1 MDGVNVTKW
10 KQNFMAKMILYIVLQ
25 IIINTIYSIQEK
37 GWITIIPEKCNKCD
51 CEEFYT
57 KESGTQTGLYCKKCN
72 KWIKW
77 LSKKEVVD
85 FNNCNVADVQ
95 FDTNGNIHGKLIPS
109 IEDRLWRFVE
119 FLNKKIDK
127 ELEREPLS
135 QSDSI
140 AKCSY
145 SLALERDK
153 NALINILNG
162 REFHDMGE

>member
-1 MDGVNVTKW
+1 M
-10 KQNFMAKMILYIVLQ
+10 
-25 IIINTIYSIQEK
+25 
-37 GWITIIPEKCNKCD
+37 IPEKCNKCGYN
-51 CEEFYT
+51 EFYI

-77 LSKKEVVD
+77 LDD
-85 FNNCNVADVQ
+85 FNSKS
-95 FDTNGNIHGKLIPS
+95 FPK

-119 FLNKKIDK
+119 FLDNKIDE

>member
-1 MDGVNVTKW
+1 M
-10 KQNFMAKMILYIVLQ
+10 
-25 IIINTIYSIQEK
+25 
-37 GWITIIPEKCNKCD
+37 
-51 CEEFYT
+51 
-57 KESGTQTGLYCKKCN
+57 
-72 KWIKW
+72 KW
-77 LSKKEVVD
+77 LSKKEVTD
-85 FNNCNVADVQ
+85 FNKLSVSDVQ
-95 FDTNGNIHGKLIPS
+95 IDTNGDIHGKLVLP
-109 IEDRLWRFVE
+109 IEDRLWRFVD
-119 FLNKKIDK
+119 FLNKKIDE

>member
-1 MDGVNVTKW
+1 MV
-10 KQNFMAKMILYIVLQ
+10 
-25 IIINTIYSIQEK
+25 
-37 GWITIIPEKCNKCD
+37 PEKCNKCG
-51 CEEFYT
+51 CEEFYI

-77 LSKKEVVD
+77 LSKKEVTE
-85 FNNCNVADVQ
+85 FNSKS
-95 FDTNGNIHGKLIPS
+95 FST

-119 FLNKKIDK
+119 FLEKKIDE

-162 REFHDMGE
+162 REFYDTGE

>member
-1 MDGVNVTKW
+1 M
-10 KQNFMAKMILYIVLQ
+10 
-25 IIINTIYSIQEK
+25 
-37 GWITIIPEKCNKCD
+37 
-51 CEEFYT
+51 
-57 KESGTQTGLYCKKCN
+57 
-72 KWIKW
+72 KW
-77 LSKKEVVD
+77 LSKKEIAD
-85 FNNCNVADVQ
+85 FNKCNVTDVQ
-95 FDTNGNIHGKLIPS
+95 LDTNGNIRQ
-109 IEDRLWRFVE
+109 EDRLRRFVE
-119 FLNKKIDK
+119 FLDKKIDE

>member
-1 MDGVNVTKW
+1 M
-10 KQNFMAKMILYIVLQ
+10 
-25 IIINTIYSIQEK
+25 
-37 GWITIIPEKCNKCD
+37 IPEKCNKCG
-51 CEEFYT
+51 CEEFYI

-77 LSKKEVVD
+77 LSKKEVTD
-85 FNNCNVADVQ
+85 FNSKS
-95 FDTNGNIHGKLIPS
+95 FST

-119 FLNKKIDK
+119 FLENKIDE

-162 REFHDMGE
+162 REFHDTGE

>member
-1 MDGVNVTKW
+1 M
-10 KQNFMAKMILYIVLQ
+10 
-25 IIINTIYSIQEK
+25 
-37 GWITIIPEKCNKCD
+37 
-51 CEEFYT
+51 
-57 KESGTQTGLYCKKCN
+57 
-72 KWIKW
+72 KW
-77 LSKKEVVD
+77 LSKKEVTD
-85 FNNCNVADVQ
+85 FNKLSASDVQ
-95 FDTNGNIHGKLIPS
+95 IDTNGDIHGKLIPS

-119 FLNKKIDK
+119 FLDKKINE

>member
-1 MDGVNVTKW
+1 MT
-10 KQNFMAKMILYIVLQ
+10 
-25 IIINTIYSIQEK
+25 
-37 GWITIIPEKCNKCD
+37 
-51 CEEFYT
+51 
-57 KESGTQTGLYCKKCN
+57 
-72 KWIKW
+72 
-77 LSKKEVVD
+77 D
-85 FNNCNVADVQ
+85 FNRLSVSNVQ
-95 FDTNGNIHGKLIPS
+95 IDTNGNIHGKLVLS

-119 FLNKKIDK
+119 FLDKKIDE

-162 REFHDMGE
+162 REFHDTGE

>member
-1 MDGVNVTKW
+1 
-10 KQNFMAKMILYIVLQ
+10 MAKMILYIVFW
-25 IIINTIYSIQEK
+25 IVINTIYSTWEK
-37 GWITIIPEKCNKCD
+37 GWTTIIPEKCNKCG

-77 LSKKEVVD
+77 LSKKEVTD
-85 FNNCNVADVQ
+85 FNSKS
-95 FDTNGNIHGKLIPS
+95 FST

-119 FLNKKIDK
+119 FLEKKIDE

-162 REFHDMGE
+162 REFHDTGE

>member
-1 MDGVNVTKW
+1 MW
-10 KQNFMAKMILYIVLQ
+10 
-25 IIINTIYSIQEK
+25 EK
-37 GWITIIPEKCNKCD
+37 RWTTIIPEKCNKCG

-57 KESGTQTGLYCKKCN
+57 KESGTQTRLYCKKWN
-72 KWIKW
+72 KWIKL
-77 LSKKEVVD
+77 LSKKEITD
-85 FNNCNVADVQ
+85 FNKCNVADVQ
-95 FDTNGNIHGKLIPS
+95 LDTNGKIHGKLIPS

-119 FLNKKIDK
+119 FLDKKIDK

>member
-1 MDGVNVTKW
+1 MT
-10 KQNFMAKMILYIVLQ
+10 
-25 IIINTIYSIQEK
+25 
-37 GWITIIPEKCNKCD
+37 
-51 CEEFYT
+51 
-57 KESGTQTGLYCKKCN
+57 
-72 KWIKW
+72 
-77 LSKKEVVD
+77 D
-85 FNNCNVADVQ
+85 FNRLSVSNVQ
-95 FDTNGNIHGKLIPS
+95 IDTNGNIHGKLVLS

-119 FLNKKIDK
+119 FLDKKIDE

>member
-1 MDGVNVTKW
+1 M
-10 KQNFMAKMILYIVLQ
+10 
-25 IIINTIYSIQEK
+25 
-37 GWITIIPEKCNKCD
+37 
-51 CEEFYT
+51 
-57 KESGTQTGLYCKKCN
+57 
-72 KWIKW
+72 KW
-77 LSKKEVVD
+77 LSKKEVTD
-85 FNNCNVADVQ
+85 FNKCNVADVQ
-95 FDTNGNIHGKLIPS
+95 IDTNGDIHGKLVSS

-119 FLNKKIDK
+119 FLDKKINE

-162 REFHDMGE
+162 REFYDIGE

>member
-1 MDGVNVTKW
+1 
-10 KQNFMAKMILYIVLQ
+10 MA
-25 IIINTIYSIQEK
+25 
-37 GWITIIPEKCNKCD
+37 
-51 CEEFYT
+51 
-57 KESGTQTGLYCKKCN
+57 
-72 KWIKW
+72 
-77 LSKKEVVD
+77 D
-85 FNNCNVADVQ
+85 FNRLSVSNVQ
-95 FDTNGNIHGKLIPS
+95 IDTNGNIHGKLVLS

-119 FLNKKIDK
+119 FLDKKIDE

>member
-1 MDGVNVTKW
+1 MT
-10 KQNFMAKMILYIVLQ
+10 
-25 IIINTIYSIQEK
+25 
-37 GWITIIPEKCNKCD
+37 
-51 CEEFYT
+51 
-57 KESGTQTGLYCKKCN
+57 
-72 KWIKW
+72 
-77 LSKKEVVD
+77 D
-85 FNNCNVADVQ
+85 FNRLSVSNVQ
-95 FDTNGNIHGKLIPS
+95 IDTNGNIHGKLVLS

-119 FLNKKIDK
+119 FLDKKIDE
-127 ELEREPLS
+127 ELGREPLS

>member
-1 MDGVNVTKW
+1 M
-10 KQNFMAKMILYIVLQ
+10 
-25 IIINTIYSIQEK
+25 
-37 GWITIIPEKCNKCD
+37 IPEKCNKCG

-57 KESGTQTGLYCKKCN
+57 KESGTQIGLYCKKCN
-72 KWIKW
+72 KWMKW
-77 LSKKEVVD
+77 LSKKEVSG
-85 FNNCNVADVQ
+85 FNKRNVSDV
-95 FDTNGNIHGKLIPS
+95 NGNIHGKLVSS
-109 IEDRLWRFVE
+109 IEDRLWRFVD
-119 FLNKKIDK
+119 FLDKKIDE
-127 ELEREPLS
+127 ELKREPLS

>member
-1 MDGVNVTKW
+1 M
-10 KQNFMAKMILYIVLQ
+10 
-25 IIINTIYSIQEK
+25 
-37 GWITIIPEKCNKCD
+37 
-51 CEEFYT
+51 
-57 KESGTQTGLYCKKCN
+57 
-72 KWIKW
+72 KW
-77 LSKKEVVD
+77 LSKKEVTD
-85 FNNCNVADVQ
+85 FNKLSVSDIQ
-95 FDTNGNIHGKLIPS
+95 FDINGNIYGKLIPS
-109 IEDRLWRFVE
+109 IEDRLWRFIE
-119 FLNKKIDK
+119 FLDKKIDE

>member
-1 MDGVNVTKW
+1 M
-10 KQNFMAKMILYIVLQ
+10 
-25 IIINTIYSIQEK
+25 
-37 GWITIIPEKCNKCD
+37 
-51 CEEFYT
+51 
-57 KESGTQTGLYCKKCN
+57 
-72 KWIKW
+72 KW
-77 LSKKEVVD
+77 LSKKEVTD
-85 FNNCNVADVQ
+85 FNKLSASDVQ
-95 FDTNGNIHGKLIPS
+95 IDTNGDIHGT

-119 FLNKKIDK
+119 FLYKKINE

-135 QSDSI
+135 QLDSI

>member
-1 MDGVNVTKW
+1 M
-10 KQNFMAKMILYIVLQ
+10 
-25 IIINTIYSIQEK
+25 
-37 GWITIIPEKCNKCD
+37 
-51 CEEFYT
+51 
-57 KESGTQTGLYCKKCN
+57 
-72 KWIKW
+72 KW

-95 FDTNGNIHGKLIPS
+95 LDTNGDIHGKLVPS

-119 FLNKKIDK
+119 FLDKNIDE

-135 QSDSI
+135 KYDSI
-140 AKCSY
+140 AKCSF

-162 REFHDMGE
+162 REFHDVGE

>member
-1 MDGVNVTKW
+1 
-10 KQNFMAKMILYIVLQ
+10 MILYIVPY
-25 IIINTIYSIQEK
+25 IKINTIYSVQEK
-37 GWITIIPEKCNKCD
+37 RWTTIIPEKCNKCG

-57 KESGTQTGLYCKKCN
+57 KESGTQAGLYCKKCN
-72 KWIKW
+72 KWVKW
-77 LSKKEVVD
+77 LSKKEVSD
-85 FNNCNVADVQ
+85 FNKRNVTDV
-95 FDTNGNIHGKLIPS
+95 NGNINGKLAFS
-109 IEDRLWRFVE
+109 IEDRLRRFVE
-119 FLNKKIDK
+119 FLDKKIDE

-162 REFHDMGE
+162 REFHDRGE

>member
-1 MDGVNVTKW
+1 VT
-10 KQNFMAKMILYIVLQ
+10 
-25 IIINTIYSIQEK
+25 
-37 GWITIIPEKCNKCD
+37 
-51 CEEFYT
+51 
-57 KESGTQTGLYCKKCN
+57 
-72 KWIKW
+72 
-77 LSKKEVVD
+77 D
-85 FNNCNVADVQ
+85 FNRLSVSNVQ
-95 FDTNGNIHGKLIPS
+95 IDTNGNIHGKLVLS

-119 FLNKKIDK
+119 FLDKKIDE

-162 REFHDMGE
+162 REFHDTGE

>member
-1 MDGVNVTKW
+1 M
-10 KQNFMAKMILYIVLQ
+10 
-25 IIINTIYSIQEK
+25 
-37 GWITIIPEKCNKCD
+37 IPEKCNKCG

-57 KESGTQTGLYCKKCN
+57 KESGTQTGLYCKKC
-72 KWIKW
+72 IKW
-77 LSKKEVVD
+77 LSKKEITD
-85 FNNCNVADVQ
+85 FNKLSVSDVQ
-95 FDTNGNIHGKLIPS
+95 IDTNGDIHGKLVSS
-109 IEDRLWRFVE
+109 IEERLWRFVE
-119 FLNKKIDK
+119 LLDKKIDE